1 MSENSMGYN
10 KVKLKL
16 LLQKKILSESEY
28 VHVLVL
34 IRKEL
39 EILKDNNSTDYSKFD
54 HLKLFCDWTLH
65 MVIDR
70 SATGSFLIESINKT
84 LNDVKHSRTED
95 VIKKVS
101 SSLIRKFS
109 DQMKNF
115 LEKNSLPTDIV
126 DDDRYW
132 RDLLRNILE
141 IISQNPVILKPK
153 HEANVKG
160 APLKEGMWA
169 REVSIVKIN
178 FDKLAG
184 KASISDKET
193 YCLMVLTSDSTKL
206 VIPIT
211 PVIKS

>member
-1 MSENSMGYN
+1 MDYN

-16 LLQKKILSESEY
+16 LLQKKVLSESEY

-39 EILKDNNSTDYSKFD
+39 EILKDNNPTDYSKFD

-70 SATGSFLIESINKT
+70 SVTGSFLIVNINKT
-84 LNDVKHSRTED
+84 LNDVKHSHTEE

-101 SSLIRKFS
+101 SSLISKFG
-109 DQMKNF
+109 DQMKDF
-115 LEKNSLPTDIV
+115 LVKNSLPTDIV
-126 DDDRYW
+126 DDGHRW

-141 IISQNPVILKPK
+141 IISQNPVILRPK
-153 HEANVKG
+153 HEANVTG

-169 REVSIVKIN
+169 RAVSIVKIN

-184 KASISDKET
+184 KASIADKET

-211 PVIKS
+211 PAIKS

>member
-1 MSENSMGYN
+1 MSENSMGYD

-39 EILKDNNSTDYSKFD
+39 EILKDNNPTDYSKFD
-54 HLKLFCDWTLH
+54 HLKFFCDWTLH

-84 LNDVKHSRTED
+84 LNDVKHSHTED

-126 DDDRYW
+126 DDDRCW

-153 HEANVKG
+153 HEANFKG
-160 APLKEGMWA
+160 APL
-169 REVSIVKIN
+169 
-178 FDKLAG
+178 
-184 KASISDKET
+184 
-193 YCLMVLTSDSTKL
+193 
-206 VIPIT
+206 
-211 PVIKS
+211 

>member
-1 MSENSMGYN
+1 MDYN

-16 LLQKKILSESEY
+16 LLQKKTLSESEY
-28 VHVLVL
+28 VHLLVL

-39 EILKDNNSTDYSKFD
+39 EILKDHNPTDYSTFD

-65 MVIDR
+65 MAIDR
-70 SATGSFLIESINKT
+70 SVTGSFLIVNINKT
-84 LNDVKHSRTED
+84 LNDVKHSHTWE
-95 VIKKVS
+95 VIEKVS
-101 SSLIRKFS
+101 SSLISKFS
-109 DQMKNF
+109 DQMKDF
-115 LEKNSLPTDIV
+115 LVKNSLPTDIV
-126 DDDRYW
+126 DDGHRW

-141 IISQNPVILKPK
+141 IISQNPVILQPK
-153 HEANVKG
+153 HEASVTG
-160 APLKEGMWA
+160 TPLKEGMWA

-178 FDKLAG
+178 FDKMSG
-184 KASISDKET
+184 KASLSDKET